1 MLSGHVGL
9 ADDFAVLPREERGR
23 FSGEVGSRKGGCC
36 EFRPSESGRGRRRRP
51 RRGRRPFRRRDGRQR
66 GPAPHKFSRNNL
78 FLQLGFGSWNS
89 RFPRQA
95 VKPARKLQKI
105 AYFSRKNRSDLR
117 RSYRGDQRHP
127 NARSLLAF
135 RGAVLGGFRAGSKV
149 QRPLYGGA
157 PSSGNAPVAVRVPR
171 YPKSRT
177 MATPKEVETSES
189 KPAAPAKKPV
199 AAAKSAPKPAAKAN
213 GQGVKPAPKAAKGF
227 ARPSGSASSAPRK
240 NGCDRSRGKDGGV
253 KRKLGLRGAAPW
265 AARHAAKHAA
275 EARAR
280 AAEPPLP
287 GSARATIRVPVG
299 ADDIKAKIGDLHN
312 ALVQIKG
319 FRKNLHKTFYDIGGI
334 LRDIQ
339 ARRLYEAKGYG
350 TFEAFLEREVDLGK
364 TTSLRLIRVVA
375 LFLKEAALEYGM

>member
-1 MLSGHVGL
+1 
-9 ADDFAVLPREERGR
+9 
-23 FSGEVGSRKGGCC
+23 
-36 EFRPSESGRGRRRRP
+36 
-51 RRGRRPFRRRDGRQR
+51 
-66 GPAPHKFSRNNL
+66 
-78 FLQLGFGSWNS
+78 
-89 RFPRQA
+89 
-95 VKPARKLQKI
+95 
-105 AYFSRKNRSDLR
+105 
-117 RSYRGDQRHP
+117 
-127 NARSLLAF
+127 
-135 RGAVLGGFRAGSKV
+135 
-149 QRPLYGGA
+149 
-157 PSSGNAPVAVRVPR
+157 
-171 YPKSRT
+171 
-177 MATPKEVETSES
+177 MATPKKKPT

-199 AAAKSAPKPAAKAN
+199 AAAKSAPKPAAKAV
-213 GQGVKPAPKAAKGF
+213 GKASKPAPKAK
-227 ARPSGSASSAPRK
+227 
-240 NGCDRSRGKDGGV
+240 DSRGRPAPPPPLPAKAAPGAEAKDGGV

-312 ALVQIKG
+312 SLVQIKG

-350 TFEAFLEREVDLGK
+350 TFEAFLEREIDLGK

-375 LFLKEAALEYGM
+375 LFLKEAALEYGMERLFNAISALENVGDQSMGESKTKIPPAPVSTTTLPLKPPGR